1 MVPCYTCLDQSSP
14 IDTAGP
20 AQNNTPNRRS
30 TAHRLN
36 SITKHQHTNIPS
48 KHTRSKQ
55 KIQLEQYTNSR
66 KIFRK
71 AYKSILHVTTI
82 TQT

>member
-1 MVPCYTCLDQSSP
+1 MVACYTCLDQSSP
-14 IDTAGP
+14 VDTAGP
-20 AQNNTPNRRS
+20 AQNNTPDHCS

-55 KIQLEQYTNSR
+55 EIQLEQYTNSS
-66 KIFRK
+66 KTFRK
-71 AYKSILHVTTI
+71 AYKTILHVATI